1 MASSIEP
8 RASVP
13 ESRMTSGAIP
23 LRIDQVDFPIGDV
36 IDAAGEDYVLCFILQ
51 GCGDVRSAFD
61 GRRAQQQYF
70 RSGMFVPVTLP
81 NTRAEF
87 WMSAPMQHLVV
98 ALPQGIFDEWTRDRS
113 ATALESVANLQDR
126 GFEDPLLAEVVRA
139 AWCEAQSGN
148 PNGSLYADALRMTLT
163 GAILRRAGD
172 APPSDAPARRLS
184 KSQIAVVKDYLRHH
198 LGDQISL
205 PRLAGVVGM
214 RERTFSDAFKS
225 ATGQT
230 PHQFLLALRIDR
242 AKEHLAHGTM
252 TIHEIAAATG
262 FADQA
267 HLTSA
272 FSRRVGVPPARY
284 RRNLRS

>member
-1 MASSIEP
+1 
-8 RASVP
+8 
-13 ESRMTSGAIP
+13 MTSGAIP
-23 LRIDQVDFPIGDV
+23 LRIDQVDFPTGDF
-36 IDAAGEDYVLCFILQ
+36 IDAPVEDYVLCFIVQ
-51 GCGDVRSAFD
+51 GCGDVRTAFD
-61 GRRAQQQYF
+61 GRKAQQQYF
-70 RSGMFVPVTLP
+70 RSGMFMPLTLP

-98 ALPQGIFDEWTRDRS
+98 TLPPSIFDDWTRNRS
-113 ATALESVANLQDR
+113 AAALESVTNLQDR
-126 GFEDPLLAEVVRA
+126 GFKDPLLAEVVRA

-148 PNGSLYADALRMTLT
+148 LNGSLYADALRMTLT

-172 APPSDAPARRLS
+172 APPSDALARRLS
-184 KSQIAVVKDYLRHH
+184 KSQIAAVKDYLRHH

-225 ATGQT
+225 AIGQT